1 LFLTAARIPC
11 EPPEMAA
18 VLFHSTSN
26 NADRWRA
33 ALAEAMPE
41 LEFRLSSEPGDKGE
55 IEYALVWKPPAGLLG
70 SLPRLK
76 VIASLGAG
84 VDHVFSD
91 PTLPDLPVV
100 RLVDPHMVAAMSEY
114 VVTQVLRLH
123 RQDLAYATQQRRGE
137 WRERR
142 QPNAEERRVGI
153 LGLGTMGTDAALKLK
168 ALGFDVAG
176 WSRRPKDVPG
186 VRSYAGD
193 QGLEEMLAKTQIL
206 VCLLPL
212 TADTEGI
219 LSARLFARLP
229 KGAMLL
235 NAGRGAHLVEEDL
248 IPALG
253 SGQLSGVV
261 LDVFRQE
268 PLPSDHP
275 FWRDERIVVTPHV
288 AAATNPRTA
297 ALIVADTFRR
307 ARDGKPLLNV
317 VDRAARY

>member
-1 LFLTAARIPC
+1 MP
-11 EPPEMAA
+11 A
-18 VLFHSTSN
+18 VLFHSTSD

-33 ALAEAMPE
+33 ALATAMPE
-41 LEFRLSSEPGDKGE
+41 LEFRRSAEPGDKGE
-55 IEYALVWKPPAGLLG
+55 IEYALVWKPPAGLLA

-91 PTLPDLPVV
+91 PSLPEVPVV

-114 VVTQVLRLH
+114 VLTQVLRLH
-123 RQDLAYATQQRRGE
+123 RQDLAYAAQQRRGE

-142 QPNAEERRVGI
+142 QPNADERRVGI

-176 WSRRPKDVPG
+176 WSRRPKEVPG
-186 VRSYAGD
+186 ISCHAGAA
-193 QGLEEMLAKTQIL
+193 GLEEMLATTEIL

-212 TADTEGI
+212 TSETEGI
-219 LSARLFARLP
+219 LDSRLFARLP

-235 NAGRGAHLVEEDL
+235 NAGRGAQLVEEDL
-248 IPALG
+248 IPALD
-253 SGQLSGVV
+253 SGQLTSAV

-268 PLPSDHP
+268 PLPAGHP

-288 AAATNPRTA
+288 AASTNPRTA

-307 ARDGKPLLNV
+307 ARDGRPLLNV
-317 VDRAARY
+317 VDRTARY